1 MIYWVYRYKTGHILK
16 GWGGKPERFLKFFF
30 YYLKYRY
37 KKKRNEAEKSI
48 RSIRPSTQL
57 LGGGGV
63 KRGVTISII
72 KRGIPIIRILHECPI
87 GAGPTSGRTGVWPS
101 LLKSMGVGSW
111 WDRAYLWHLLK
122 MGVL

>member
-1 MIYWVYRYKTGHILK
+1 MFSYV
-16 GWGGKPERFLKFFF
+16 FF
-30 YYLKYRY
+30 YYIKYRY
-37 KKKRNEAEKSI
+37 KKKHNEAEKSI

-57 LGGGGV
+57 LGGGV

-101 LLKSMGVGSW
+101 LLKSMGVGGT
-111 WDRAYLWHLLK
+111 RAYLWHLLK